1 MFHMIMQGRKK
12 RDLHAKLMIVADK
25 KAAKEAMI

>member
-1 MFHMIMQGRKK
+1 MIILARKK
-12 RDLHAKLMIVADK
+12 RDLHAKLMIGADK